1 MDHFERQLA
10 QMMCDTEA
18 PAPFEPK
25 HRERLWAG
33 VRVRYRRRAAQR
45 AVGSVLAVVGL
56 SVGLFLLPG
65 YVTRVEPSHPRPQP
79 ATSRTPSAP
88 PATSGVSPSAPSS
101 SGTSTAPASPD
112 GTASITPPAS
122 RPGVRPRPPRPCRGA
137 RRASRRPRPR
147 PRLRVRRPRGTSR
160 RPLRPRSSP
169 RNALAHR
176 CPECLRPAPYQV
188 TKRTKCEKS
197 RATCPEGPEPT
208 AAPRTGG
215 DAPPGARPGRGRPRV
230 Q

>member
-112 GTASITPPAS
+112 GTASITPPATTGS
-122 RPGVRPRPPRPCRGA
+122 TATATETLPGSTEGESPP
-137 RRASRRPRPR
+137 S
-147 PRLRVRRPRGTSR
+147 TS
-160 RPLRPRSSP
+160 
-169 RNALAHR
+169 
-176 CPECLRPAPYQV
+176 
-188 TKRTKCEKS
+188 
-197 RATCPEGPEPT
+197 
-208 AAPRTGG
+208 
-215 DAPPGARPGRGRPRV
+215 APPSGTATARN
-230 Q
+230 